1 MKMDYQEMG
10 IGGGVMDW
18 MDLSSGR
25 DRWQAIVN
33 EVMDLHFS

>member
-1 MKMDYQEMG
+1 
-10 IGGGVMDW
+10 MDW